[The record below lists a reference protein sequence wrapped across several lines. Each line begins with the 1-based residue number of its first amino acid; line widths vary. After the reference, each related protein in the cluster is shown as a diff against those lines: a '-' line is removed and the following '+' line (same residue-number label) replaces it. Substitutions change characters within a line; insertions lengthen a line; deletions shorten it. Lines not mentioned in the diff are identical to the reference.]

1 MGFDAHVLK
10 VLIASPSDTIRE
22 RDAIEKAHGWNSSR
36 AEREQ
41 IQLAP
46 WRWET
51 HAIPELG
58 GTAQDIIDRQ
68 AVETCDVVIAVFNAR
83 LGTATDDAVSGTA
96 HEIIHAHG
104 AGKPVHVY
112 FSTEPFPRDTKPEEI
127 QRLNDFKDQLRGEGL
142 LGEYASVEDL
152 QFKVRDAIERDLAS
166 MDLGKVVIRSNK
178 ADQARKIMS
187 YRTSVSIVGQ
197 DVWRVQVFNHST
209 GPISRL
215 NVNVSAVDANGSPI
229 DGVRRSKDVISMDEV
244 FSRIIGDG
252 LAGGFGRIIGQGPA
266 RMLGNAVASQARPAL
281 NDALIGHVADGFP
294 SGLAPNQS
302 AVVLYVLPPAATPVV
317 VVEFNDETGVS
328 WSRANDE
335 DPQRLSSSAWECTAS
350 ASAAT
355 RAPAGTYTGA
365 AGPSTRPIWVRES

>member
-10 VLIASPSDTIRE
+10 VLIASPNDTSRE
-22 RDAIEKAHGWNSSR
+22 RDAIEKALHGWNSSR

-83 LGTATDDAVSGTA
+83 LGTATADAVSGTA
-96 HEIIHAHG
+96 HEIIHAHR

-112 FSTEPFPRDTKPEEI
+112 FSTEPFPRDTKPEDI
-127 QRLNDFKDQLRGEGL
+127 QRLNNFKDQIREEGL

-152 QFKVRDAIERDLAS
+152 QFKVRDAIERDLAN

-178 ADQARKIMS
+178 ADQARKIMN
-187 YRTSVSIVGQ
+187 YRTSVSILGQ
-197 DVWRVQVFNHST
+197 GVWRVQVFNHST
-209 GPISRL
+209 GPITQL
-215 NVNVSAVDANGSPI
+215 DVDVSAVDADGSPV

-252 LAGGFGRIIGQGPA
+252 LAGGFSRIIGQGPA
-266 RMLGNAVASQARPAL
+266 RMLGNTVASQAKPAF
-281 NDALIGHVADGFP
+281 NDALVGHVADEFP

-302 AVVLYVLPPAATPVV
+302 AVVLYVLPSGATPMVV
-317 VVEFNDETGVS
+317 TEFNDETGAP
-328 WSRANDE
+328 WSRTNDE
-335 DPQRLSSSAWECTAS
+335 DPHLSS
-350 ASAAT
+350 
-355 RAPAGTYTGA
+355 
-365 AGPSTRPIWVRES
+365 

>member
-1 MGFDAHVLK
+1 MTRDT
-10 VLIASPSDTIRE
+10 SDTTRE
-22 RDAIEKAHGWNSSR
+22 RDAIEKALHGWNSSR

-96 HEIIHAHG
+96 HEIIHAHR

-127 QRLNDFKDQLRGEGL
+127 QRLNDFKDQIRGEGL

-166 MDLGKVVIRSNK
+166 MDLGKVFIRSNK

-187 YRTSVSIVGQ
+187 YRASVSIVGQ

-215 NVNVSAVDANGSPI
+215 NVNVSAVDANGNPI

-302 AVVLYVLPPAATPVV
+302 AVVLYVLPPAAIPVV

-335 DPQRLSSSAWECTAS
+335 DLPQRLSSSA
-350 ASAAT
+350 
-355 RAPAGTYTGA
+355 
-365 AGPSTRPIWVRES
+365 

>member
-10 VLIASPSDTIRE
+10 VLIASPSDTSRE
-22 RDAIEKAHGWNSSR
+22 RDAIEKALHGWNSSR

-83 LGTATDDAVSGTA
+83 LGTATADAVSGTA
-96 HEIIHAHG
+96 HEIIHAHR

-127 QRLNDFKDQLRGEGL
+127 QRLNAFKDQLRGEGL
-142 LGEYASVEDL
+142 LGEYAGVEDL

-166 MDLGKVVIRSNK
+166 MDLGKVVIRSNR
-178 ADQARKIMS
+178 ADQARKVMS
-187 YRTSVSIVGQ
+187 YRASVSILGQ
-197 DVWRVQVFNHST
+197 GVWRVQVFNHSA
-209 GPISRL
+209 GPITRL
-215 NVNVSAVDANGSPI
+215 SVNVSAVDVHGNQV
-229 DGVRRSKDVISMDEV
+229 DGVRPSKEVMSMDEV

-252 LAGGFGRIIGQGPA
+252 LAGGFSGMIGQGPA
-266 RMLGNAVASQARPAL
+266 RMLGNAVASQARPVL
-281 NDALIGHVADGFP
+281 NDALVGHVADGFP

-302 AVVLYVLPPAATPVV
+302 AVVLYVLPTGATPVV
-317 VVEFNDETGVS
+317 VMELNDETGVR
-328 WSRANDE
+328 WSRTNDE
-335 DPQRLSSSAWECTAS
+335 DPERLNS
-350 ASAAT
+350 
-355 RAPAGTYTGA
+355 PA
-365 AGPSTRPIWVRES
+365 